1 MYSFKEYLEET
12 VGAGGLAYELK
23 VYKALTGAK
32 IKGLDAGDKPGA
44 GFSSH
49 GSGDIEAAYNG
60 KAFNIEIKAGM
71 KDQMGGG
78 SLRYDRKSNQLIPSP
93 KLAAS
98 GDEEDVGI
106 LMKAVEAKL
115 PAINKYLDFLAKQ
128 EPKKIH
134 RDYAK
139 VGIPFV
145 ASTEAREAA
154 KKAGLQKAVQD
165 YVKLDARYIKNLY
178 NGKNVYYIQIGG
190 AGLFYMGKNPLNLPV
205 PEFNGEIQ
213 VEVRI
218 GYAGD
223 SGGSTSKAFSN
234 KAGSDTIIQA
244 RRAELRCIGR
254 MLTKSKSP
262 YSLDNMKDVKELFGA
277 K

>member
-1 MYSFKEYLEET
+1 MHSFKEYLDET
-12 VGAGGLAYELK
+12 VGAAGLAYELK

-78 SLRYDRKSNQLIPSP
+78 SLRYDRKSKQLTPSP

-98 GDEEDVGI
+98 GDEEDIAI
-106 LMKAVEAKL
+106 LMAAVQAKI
-115 PAINKYLDFLAKQ
+115 PALDKYLNFIARQ
-128 EPKKIH
+128 EPTKVHK
-134 RDYAK
+134 DYAK

-145 ASTEAREAA
+145 ASTAAREAA
-154 KKAGLQKAVQD
+154 KKAGLQAGVQD
-165 YVKLDARYIKNLY
+165 YVKLDSRYIKNLY

-190 AGLFYMGKNPLNLPV
+190 AGLFYMGKNPLKLPV

-223 SGGSTSKAFSN
+223 SSGTTSKAFTN
-234 KAGSDTIIQA
+234 KAGSKKPIEA